1 MVNRECISPR
11 GPALRWGRVWPFG
24 SSWVAPLVTL
34 GDRPPQVEGN
44 GGGLNYSAWTWAALG
59 LLMSPDT
66 LCESPSNPLPSTSA
80 LPMTVAPCASGAT
93 RAFQSHRKKKNR
105 WQENTITRCIRLVY
119 VCACAKEGEVCVQK
133 WRWFDILVLK
143 YFFLIPALHAESFNN
158 GCGCGGWKCKKNLNF
173 SKKVSNDVVDI
184 NQSCQLWVG
193 LFDLKQFYWSL
204 QKNLFENSHYFWNY
218 VWWF

>member
-66 LCESPSNPLPSTSA
+66 LCESPPSPLPCTSA
-80 LPMTVAPCASGAT
+80 LPVPVAPCASWAT
-93 RAFQSHRKKKNR
+93 RAVQSHRTKKK
-105 WQENTITRCIRLVY
+105 TGDKKTPLSGVY
-119 VCACAKEGEVCVQK
+119 VCACAKVREGFLSKSEGDFALFGVKV
-133 WRWFDILVLK
+133 
-143 YFFLIPALHAESFNN
+143 FFL
-158 GCGCGGWKCKKNLNF
+158 
-173 SKKVSNDVVDI
+173 
-184 NQSCQLWVG
+184 
-193 LFDLKQFYWSL
+193 SL
-204 QKNLFENSHYFWNY
+204 L
-218 VWWF
+218 

>member
-1 MVNRECISPR
+1 MEVGWIIQHGR
-11 GPALRWGRVWPFG
+11 GLHWGYWCPLTHCAK
-24 SSWVAPLVTL
+24 APQTPS
-34 GDRPPQVEGN
+34 RAPQPCLWLSLHVRQEQH
-44 GGGLNYSAWTWAALG
+44 GLFNHT
-59 LLMSPDT
+59 
-66 LCESPSNPLPSTSA
+66 E
-80 LPMTVAPCASGAT
+80 
-93 RAFQSHRKKKNR
+93 KKKNR